1 VNREQKLEQVLLEFA
16 HTLGTDFSVQEV
28 VDHLVLRIVDVLSMT
43 GAGVTAMSDTD
54 DLHFV
59 AGSNA
64 VVLRTEALQSELN
77 EGPCL
82 EAFKTG
88 RPVAVPDL
96 NVDERFPR
104 FSPRAFADGLAAMF
118 TFPLRLDERRLGAL
132 NVYRD
137 NAGDLAPGDLRAA
150 LVLADV
156 AAAYLFNA
164 LSRADARDTAELL
177 RTRSLHDAL
186 TGLPNR
192 ILFKERLEHAAAR
205 AHRTHRE
212 AAVLFV
218 DLDDFKSVNDQF
230 GHHVGDQLLAAV
242 ATRLRQILR
251 PGDTLARLSGDEFVI
266 LCEDLDDA
274 NQAEVVA
281 KRVADTL
288 APPFD
293 LSGYRLEMTASVGLA
308 FSGSGEDIPGTLLRD
323 ADFAMYQAKE
333 SGGAHHQVI
342 DHGARLALGR
352 REDLKRDLRGALQR
366 EEFRLVYQPIIDL
379 RDGAPPAVEALLRWH
394 HPKRGC
400 VMPDAIVPI
409 AERTG
414 LILPIGEWVLRQACL
429 DHQHWQSVYGPQAV
443 AHVAVNVSARQVM
456 GPAFAGTVARVL
468 AETGTDP
475 AAICLEVTESVYFD
489 DAARAVTVLEEVK
502 GLGVGLSLDD
512 FGKGF
517 SSLSYLKRFPFDVI
531 KIDRSFIADLGSDP
545 ATHAIVAAIIDLAHA
560 LDLAVVAEGIETQQQ
575 FTQVTDLGSDRA
587 QGYYLSHPLPPAD
600 LDQRILEPIGSSPTR
615 LPTARQSGEALTE
628 TPTTTP

>member
-1 VNREQKLEQVLLEFA
+1 MNREQKLEQVLLEFA

-28 VDHLVLRIVDVLSMT
+28 LDHLVLRIVDVLSMT

-59 AGSNA
+59 AASNA
-64 VVLRTEALQSELN
+64 IVLRTEALQNELN

-82 EAFKTG
+82 EAFETG
-88 RPVAVPDL
+88 KPVAVPDL
-96 NVDERFPR
+96 SVDERFPR
-104 FSPRAFADGLAAMF
+104 FSPQARADGLAAMF

-137 NAGDLAPGDLRAA
+137 AAGDLAPGDLRAA

-164 LSRADARDTAELL
+164 LSRADARDSAELL

-242 ATRLRQILR
+242 ASRLTQVLR

-266 LCEDLDDA
+266 LCEDLNSA
-274 NQAEVVA
+274 SQAEVVA
-281 KRVADTL
+281 KRVAATL

-293 LSGYRLEMTASVGLA
+293 LSEYRLDMTASVGVA

-333 SGGAHHQVI
+333 AGGAHHQVI
-342 DHGARLALGR
+342 DHTARRALGR

-366 EEFRLVYQPIIDL
+366 EEFRLVYQPIVDL
-379 RDGAPPAVEALLRWH
+379 RDGGPLVVEALLRWQ
-394 HPKRGC
+394 HPQRGC

-414 LILPIGEWVLRQACL
+414 LILPIGEWVLHQACR
-429 DHQHWQSVYGPQAV
+429 DYQRWQRVYGPAAISQ
-443 AHVAVNVSARQVM
+443 VAVNVSARQVM
-456 GPAFAGTVARVL
+456 GPAFADTVARVL
-468 AETGTDP
+468 DETGTDP

-531 KIDRSFIADLGSDP
+531 KIDRSFVADLGNDP

-560 LDLAVVAEGIETQQQ
+560 LNLAVIAEGVETQQQ
-575 FTQVTDLGSDRA
+575 FSQVIDLGSDRA
-587 QGYYLSHPLPPAD
+587 QGYYLSHPLPSED
-600 LDQRILEPIGSSPTR
+600 LDQRILEPAGSPPTR
-615 LPTARQSGEALTE
+615 LPTAKNLVRN
-628 TPTTTP
+628 